1 MLYPDKTILLSGGF
15 DPLHIGH
22 VQMMQNAAKIARVIV
37 AVNTDEWLMRKKGYI
52 FMPEAQRIQ
61 IVQAIEGVDYA
72 FSMRDMPPIGD
83 NPGSDDDNT
92 ACAAI
97 RYLSP
102 DFFGN
107 GGDRK
112 LGAVPEDDVCASYG
126 CKQIYGLGGN
136 DKPQSSS
143 WLVNSAMEQLK
154 NPGQNR

>member
-1 MLYPDKTILLSGGF
+1 MLYPNKTILLSGGF
-15 DPLHIGH
+15 DPIHVGH

-37 AVNTDEWLMRKKGYI
+37 AVNTDEWLQRKKGYI

-72 FSMRDMPPIGD
+72 FSMRDIPPLGEY
-83 NPGSDDDNT
+83 PGSDDDNT

-97 RYLSP
+97 RYLRP

-112 LGAVPEDDVCASYG
+112 LGAVPEDKTCELYH

-154 NPGQNR
+154 K